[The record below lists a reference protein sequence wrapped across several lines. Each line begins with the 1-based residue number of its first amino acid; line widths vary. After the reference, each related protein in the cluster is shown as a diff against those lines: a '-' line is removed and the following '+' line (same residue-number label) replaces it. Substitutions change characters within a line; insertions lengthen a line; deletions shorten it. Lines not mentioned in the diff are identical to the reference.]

1 MVKVVMRAEW
11 NGDSQKMKRVKYSLL
26 DAVDAIRRGRTQAN
40 IDEQVYT
47 AVHVETLCAA
57 IGGSTTLSSISM
69 WECYMSDE
77 VVAALAAAFA
87 LSTSLQTVNLP
98 CNEIGDVGA
107 VALAAVLRDSPT
119 ITDFSLSMNC
129 IGDVGAAALA
139 DALATNTSLAS
150 LDVSGNDIS
159 PEGALALAAAVA
171 RSRSLTS
178 FYCLSDVF
186 SKDVQKTLHGAMDRA
201 VYNRRLL
208 AFQGAAI
215 PGRKRSG
222 TPAKAFVLRDGDT
235 ALGHRIAWFLLE

>member
-107 VALAAVLRDSPT
+107 V
-119 ITDFSLSMNC
+119 
-129 IGDVGAAALA
+129 ALA